1 VAFWGGNMPDDSIL
15 NGIDKKDIIAVLG
28 KGSEFE
34 GKLTF
39 EGVVQIDGKFTGEVF
54 SKGTLIIGEN
64 ARVKA
69 EISVSNVV
77 IRGDVSANI
86 RAPNCVELHA
96 PGRLVGNIVTPSLY
110 VQKGVIFEGN
120 TIMESEAAQRP
131 DRGSAMQ
138 GRHGN
143 PPPLPG

>member
-1 VAFWGGNMPDDSIL
+1 MADDSIL
-15 NGIDKKDIIAVLG
+15 STIDQKDIIAVLG

-39 EGVVQIDGKFTGEVF
+39 EGVVQIDGRFTGEVF

-64 ARVKA
+64 ARIKA
-69 EISVSNVV
+69 EISVANVV
-77 IRGDVSANI
+77 IRGEVQGNI
-86 RAPNCVELHA
+86 RAHACVELHA
-96 PGRLVGNIVTPSLY
+96 PARLTGNLVTPSLY

-120 TIMESEAAQRP
+120 TIMESEPQQPQGGRPGQRERHP
-131 DRGSAMQ
+131 SGS
-138 GRHGN
+138 

>member
-1 VAFWGGNMPDDSIL
+1 MADESIL
-15 NGIDKKDIIAVLG
+15 KSLDQKDIIAVLG

-39 EGVVQIDGKFTGEVF
+39 EGAVQIDGRFTGEVF

-77 IRGDVSANI
+77 VRGDMTGNI
-86 RAPNCVELHA
+86 RAHNCVELHA
-96 PGRLVGNIVTPSLY
+96 PARLVGNLVTPSLY

-120 TIMESEAAQRP
+120 TIMESESSSERVQRV
-131 DRGSAMQ
+131 
-138 GRHGN
+138 HGAP
-143 PPPLPG
+143 PPPLPE